1 MSLLSLSN
9 ITHFLQQGIL
19 ESSTIAARL
28 RNIDICYDCFQPLVC
43 ILRTEAITPMRQKI
57 IPTGKMMNSKRS
69 GTIPRYGRIV
79 HTGTATVRVNK
90 IIKSSFLVFK

>member
-1 MSLLSLSN
+1 MYR
-9 ITHFLQQGIL
+9 
-19 ESSTIAARL
+19 SSALAPRL
-28 RNIDICYDCFQPLVC
+28 WNIDICCDCFQLLVC

-57 IPTGKMMNSKRS
+57 IPTGKMKNSKKS
-69 GTIPRYGRIV
+69 GIIPRYGRIV